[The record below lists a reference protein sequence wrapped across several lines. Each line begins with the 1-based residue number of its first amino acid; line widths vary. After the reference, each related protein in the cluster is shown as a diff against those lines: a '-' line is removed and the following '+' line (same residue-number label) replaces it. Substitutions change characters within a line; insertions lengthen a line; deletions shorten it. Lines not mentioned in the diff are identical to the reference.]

1 MVPAPTTFTKDYQL
15 LREAADALGFTRETQ
30 LLDRRRFDLSQPF
43 TLLVAGETGSGKS
56 TLINQLLGREMAA
69 PKVGNGWVN
78 VYRRAGE
85 AAEYA
90 EVYTMTDDA
99 EVPQVVPIEQAQ
111 TMGRSAWP
119 FEEGSLDEIEQIV
132 WHIDAPALPEYMALA
147 EAPTTTDYTLP
158 NASVDGIVWVTKAT
172 AAEEPTTG
180 LSTFSG
186 PPPSFSVLG
195 VLTHLDTLPEDER
208 EACRV
213 AMQAQMPLSVT
224 SVVDAPSP
232 GTSQLARTSM
242 FKAVRDRFMLPAHR
256 AWQRRHQQFIGH
268 MNQVIASRF
277 ELFADHVLE
286 RHWTFNRFHDHVQRT
301 LRDEVHTLA
310 ELIGQQI
317 QHTQDHA
324 LAMLT
329 AGRAPATPAPMP
341 LTERLSNASVYL
353 HDRAQ
358 TLLRE
363 LRVDNVP
370 ATELSA
376 ADVARYGNS
385 EAVLAALEDFHDAPI
400 ALPEPPNQTLA
411 PITQLMPPQSGD
423 GTPSTAITRTEP
435 EIVALVDTGVHALA
449 TWLRSARTAVQE
461 QVWSKANT
469 LYRALHGFFVEDT
482 VAAMRRLEAYY
493 MRLKAKA
500 LYVPTPHLD
509 ADGLTPFQF
518 LANMQDAAFI
528 QHWNKR
534 YVREASNSLVTHLQE
549 QSAEMLTAGE
559 TRLNTIWAGYAEP
572 LHAKIKAIWS
582 DRAAKWK
589 PYGNAIWSLR
599 QLMNDIPTAQSAA
612 PFTTLPAVQ
621 APLTTAPSLLLTEQA
636 EAFLQRAADLD
647 VATPEAELAD
657 SLHDRLQGRI
667 KPEAERVWN
676 RHQPILM
683 RLSGEEPLRRSGL
696 TMGLLFAVLATIWFT
711 VAGVSASSLA
721 VFGLYTLIHIGA
733 AAWLTRTVVTRH
745 IDVHAELE
753 TEGLHEAVRLALAE
767 RFTHLKTYVQRTLE
781 NATFR
786 DELEA
791 SVLTKTLTPVPLYL
805 GYGDLTK
812 RLSALATAPSS
823 APRFTQTL
831 VKAVA

>member
-1 MVPAPTTFTKDYQL
+1 MLPAPTTFTNDYRL

-30 LLDRRRFDLSQPF
+30 LLERRRFDLNQPF
-43 TLLVAGETGSGKS
+43 TLLVAGEAGSGKS
-56 TLINQLLGREMAA
+56 TLINQLLGREVAA
-69 PKVGNGWVN
+69 PKVGHGWVN
-78 VYRRAGE
+78 VYHQVGE

-90 EVYTMTDDA
+90 EVYTTTDDA
-99 EVPQVVPIEQAQ
+99 EVPQVVPIEQAE

-119 FEEGSLDEIEQIV
+119 FEEGALDDVEQIV

-147 EAPTTTDYTLP
+147 EAPTTTDFTLP
-158 NASVDGIVWVTKAT
+158 NASVDGIMWVSKAAMPEALTT
-172 AAEEPTTG
+172 A

-224 SVVDAPSP
+224 SVVDAPAP
-232 GTSQLARTSM
+232 GTPELARTPM
-242 FKAVRDRFMLPAHR
+242 FRAVRDRFMLPAQQR
-256 AWQRRHQQFIGH
+256 WQKQHQRFIGH

-277 ELFADHVLE
+277 ELFADRVLE
-286 RHWTFNRFHDHVQRT
+286 RHWTFNRFRDHMQRT

-329 AGRAPATPAPMP
+329 EGTPPATPAPSP
-341 LTERLSNASVYL
+341 LSDRLDNAAAYL
-353 HDRAQ
+353 NDRAQ
-358 TLLRE
+358 ALLGE
-363 LRVDNVP
+363 LRVDNIP

-376 ADVARYGNS
+376 ADVARYDNS
-385 EAVLAALEDFHDAPI
+385 EAVLGALDGFQAELAALPA
-400 ALPEPPNQTLA
+400 PPNQDLD
-411 PITQLMPPQSGD
+411 PITHLLLPPSGD
-423 GTPSTAITRTEP
+423 GASTTALVANEM
-435 EIVALVDTGVHALA
+435 EVVALVDTGVHALA
-449 TWLRSARTAVQE
+449 TWLRDARTAVQE
-461 QVWSKANT
+461 QVWSKANA
-469 LYRALHGFFVEDT
+469 LYHALHGFFVEDT
-482 VAAMRRLEAYY
+482 VAAMQRLEAYY
-493 MRLKAKA
+493 MRLKEKA

-509 ADGLTPFQF
+509 AEGLTPFQF

-534 YVREASNSLVTHLQE
+534 YVREASNSLVTHLQT
-549 QSAEMLTAGE
+549 QSAAMLAAGE
-559 TRLNTIWAGYAEP
+559 ERLQGIWANYAEP
-572 LHAKIKAIWS
+572 LHAKIRTIWTN
-582 DRAAKWK
+582 RTAKWK
-589 PYGNAIWSLR
+589 PYGTAIWSLR
-599 QLMNDIPTAQSAA
+599 QLMNDIPDAQAAA

-621 APLTTAPSLLLTEQA
+621 SPLTSAPSLLLTEQA
-636 EAFLQRAADLD
+636 EAFLQRTSALD
-647 VATPEAELAD
+647 VATPETELAD

-696 TMGLLFAVLATIWFT
+696 TMGLLFAVLAGVWFT
-711 VAGVSASSLA
+711 IAGVSPLSLA
-721 VFGLYTLIHIGA
+721 VFGVYTLIHMGA
-733 AAWLTRTVVTRH
+733 ATWLARTVVSRH

-753 TEGLHEAVRLALAE
+753 TEGLHEAVRLALVE

-812 RLSALATAPSS
+812 RLNALAEA
-823 APRFTQTL
+823 
-831 VKAVA
+831 